1 MVDMHRCMHMCV
13 SPYRGI
19 ARYVIGSSYAP
30 TYPPH
35 EQVSDT
41 SLGLFVSVDCL
52 ALCLVL
58 GSLGVTRLES
68 PKT

>member
-1 MVDMHRCMHMCV
+1 MHRCMHICV
-13 SPYRGI
+13 SPCHGI
-19 ARYVIGSSYAP
+19 AGYVIGSSCAP
-30 TYPPH
+30 TYPSH

-58 GSLGVTRLES
+58 GSLGVTHLGS